1 MSDDPLHLLR
11 HRLYYRVGA
20 AVSGL
25 NTMPFYISPRR
36 ALLDDLGFDNWASTA
51 SVMEVCFLFELLCVD
66 HQAEVLSK
74 FIIQEQLCGQDLY
87 LR

>member
-1 MSDDPLHLLR
+1 MNICQPQRQHVKTLSAIGSFAQSVHIAEVSSSGEKVSDDPLRLLR

-36 ALLDDLGFDNWASTA
+36 ALLDDLGFDN
-51 SVMEVCFLFELLCVD
+51 
-66 HQAEVLSK
+66 
-74 FIIQEQLCGQDLY
+74 
-87 LR
+87 